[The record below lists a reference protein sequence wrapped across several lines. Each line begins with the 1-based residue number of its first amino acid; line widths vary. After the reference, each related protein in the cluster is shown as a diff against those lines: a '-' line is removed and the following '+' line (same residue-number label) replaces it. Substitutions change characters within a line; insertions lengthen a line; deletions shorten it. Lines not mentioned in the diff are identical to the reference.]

1 MMLKY
6 SMSASNTFDMLRI
19 LEGKGKE
26 TAGLASLGNGIKDQ
40 INQMKTEI
48 RNGVIFCD
56 TLMTC
61 ILVCF
66 SYSGAVRSG
75 ARAQRPRRATWAS
88 GREHDTRGTIPRI

>member
-40 INQMKTEI
+40 INQMKTDI
-48 RNGVIFCD
+48 RNGKNDAQEKGNNCMYDVTQIY
-56 TLMTC
+56 
-61 ILVCF
+61 F
-66 SYSGAVRSG
+66 SKDNIQNFLDKKYKRQGFKCH
-75 ARAQRPRRATWAS
+75 P
-88 GREHDTRGTIPRI
+88 